1 MGSFSLADWSESASA
16 DQLRGSAKV
25 AFCRLSW
32 GGAGMVVG
40 LMLLVS
46 GGAPLR
52 AQVAA
57 PAQQAQQ
64 QQTQQQQGAAS
75 AGEKSTPIANAP
87 EKKQE
92 ETSEEYEFTHS
103 AAVGQ
108 VGAKLG
114 MNPDESATAFEIFNF
129 VLLVV
134 ALGFVVLKT
143 VPKAFRSRNTKIQK
157 NLVDA
162 RTATEEA
169 TARLNSVEARLAK
182 LDEQIAAMRTQ
193 AETDSA
199 REEQRLKA
207 NAEDEKA
214 KILAAAEAEIQNAT
228 TLARREIHR
237 YAAELAIEQAANK
250 LVVSAETDRLLVESF
265 AHRLSG
271 FDGGFDGDKGSEN

>member
-1 MGSFSLADWSESASA
+1 MGSFSLADRPESASA
-16 DQLRGSAKV
+16 G
-25 AFCRLSW
+25 RLSHSAQAAFRRLNW
-32 GGAGMVVG
+32 CLAGVVAG
-40 LMLLVS
+40 LMLLVCA
-46 GGAPLR
+46 GGPLR
-52 AQVAA
+52 GQDAS
-57 PAQQAQQ
+57 
-64 QQTQQQQGAAS
+64 QTQQQAQKQQRAAS

-92 ETSEEYEFTHS
+92 EQNEDYEFTHS

-129 VLLVV
+129 LLLVV

-143 VPKAFRSRNTKIQK
+143 VPKAFRNRNTKIQK

-169 TARLNSVEARLAK
+169 TARLNSVEARLSK

-193 AETDSA
+193 AEADSA
-199 REEQRLKA
+199 REERRLKA
-207 NAEDEKA
+207 SAEDEKA
-214 KILAAAEAEIQNAT
+214 KILAAAEAEIQSAT

-237 YAAELAIEQAANK
+237 YAAELAIEQAAKK

-265 AHRLSG
+265 AHRL
-271 FDGGFDGDKGSEN
+271 GGFDGDKGSDN

>member
-1 MGSFSLADWSESASA
+1 MGSCFLAEGNDFASTNRPRRWIGA
-16 DQLRGSAKV
+16 
-25 AFCRLSW
+25 AFCCVGKTSLRRLSLW
-32 GGAGMVVG
+32 AIA
-40 LMLLVS
+40 LMLLAPVC
-46 GGAPLR
+46 GPLR
-52 AQVAA
+52 AQVAEQA
-57 PAQQAQQ
+57 AQQPSQR
-64 QQTQQQQGAAS
+64 QGAAS

-92 ETSEEYEFTHS
+92 EKNEEYEFTHS

-114 MNPDESATAFEIFNF
+114 MDPDESATAFEIFNF
-129 VLLVV
+129 LLLVV

-143 VPKAFRSRNTKIQK
+143 VPKAFRNRSSKIQK

-169 TARLNSVEARLAK
+169 TVRLNSVEARLAK

-193 AETDSA
+193 AEADSV

-207 NAEDEKA
+207 NVEDEKA

-237 YAAELAIEQAANK
+237 YAAELAIEQAAKK

-265 AHRLSG
+265 AHRL
-271 FDGGFDGDKGSEN
+271 GGFDGDKGSDN